1 MYNKG
6 GKPVNHEQKLINYFL
21 PGKTCEFSEPCNL
34 ETFRVNEAGAYLA
47 EHDQ

>member
-34 ETFRVNEAGAYLA
+34 QTFRVNGAGAYLA